1 MEPLGIMS
9 TAAVIRLKSLQL
21 VPMEPQLEN
30 TVSRLSSSPYVEQ
43 SIVSILERVAAQD
56 PTSFHECVEK
66 YGGLVWSLARRFTPN
81 HADAED
87 ATQEIFL
94 DLWQKADRWDRSKSS
109 EVTFVTMLAR
119 RKLID
124 RFRKSN
130 RSIEWSSLGDDSSA
144 DLPSSS
150 IASSVEI
157 LDESEKATRCLG
169 KLGEKQREVIR
180 LSIHQGLSH
189 SKISERLEMP
199 IGTVKTYARR
209 SLLELRE
216 CMERFERMVGAS

>member
-1 MEPLGIMS
+1 MESLGIMS
-9 TAAVIRLKSLQL
+9 TAAVIRLKPLQL

-30 TVSRLSSSPYVEQ
+30 TVSRLSSSPFVEQ
-43 SIVSILERVAAQD
+43 SSVSILERVAAQD
-56 PTSFHECVEK
+56 PTSFRECVEK

-94 DLWQKADRWDRSKSS
+94 DLWQKAGRWDRNKSS

-130 RSIEWSSLGDDSSA
+130 RSIEWSSLGTI
-144 DLPSSS
+144 P
-150 IASSVEI
+150 V
-157 LDESEKATRCLG
+157 
-169 KLGEKQREVIR
+169 
-180 LSIHQGLSH
+180 
-189 SKISERLEMP
+189 KISH
-199 IGTVKTYARR
+199 RR
-209 SLLELRE
+209 ALHHP
-216 CMERFERMVGAS
+216 

>member
-1 MEPLGIMS
+1 M
-9 TAAVIRLKSLQL
+9 
-21 VPMEPQLEN
+21 
-30 TVSRLSSSPYVEQ
+30 
-43 SIVSILERVAAQD
+43 
-56 PTSFHECVEK
+56 
-66 YGGLVWSLARRFTPN
+66 
-81 HADAED
+81 
-87 ATQEIFL
+87 
-94 DLWQKADRWDRSKSS
+94 
-109 EVTFVTMLAR
+109 TMLAR

>member
-1 MEPLGIMS
+1 MS
-9 TAAVIRLKSLQL
+9 TAAAIRLKSLQW
-21 VPMEPQLEN
+21 VPMEPQLEK
-30 TVSRLSSSPYVEQ
+30 TISRPSSSPQLEQ
-43 SIVSILERVAAQD
+43 SHTSILERIAAKD
-56 PTSFHECVEK
+56 PASFHECVEK
-66 YGGLVWSLARRFTPN
+66 YGGLVWSLSRRFTPN

-124 RFRKSN
+124 RFRKNS
-130 RSIEWSSLGDDSSA
+130 RSIEWSSLGEDSSA
-144 DLPSSS
+144 DHPS
-150 IASSVEI
+150 ASFAPSVEM

-216 CMERFERMVGAS
+216 CMERSERMVGVS

>member
-1 MEPLGIMS
+1 
-9 TAAVIRLKSLQL
+9 
-21 VPMEPQLEN
+21 
-30 TVSRLSSSPYVEQ
+30 
-43 SIVSILERVAAQD
+43 
-56 PTSFHECVEK
+56 VEK
-66 YGGLVWSLARRFTPN
+66 YGGLVWSIARKFTQN

-94 DLWQKADRWDRSKSS
+94 DLWRKADKWDGSKSS

-130 RSIEWSSLGDDSSA
+130 RSIEWSSLGEDSILA
-144 DLPSSS
+144 QAVTLSSP
-150 IASSVEI
+150 SVEMM
-157 LDESEKATRCLG
+157 DESEKATRCLG

-189 SKISERLEMP
+189 SKISEHLAIP

-216 CMERFERMVGAS
+216 CMERFVRTVGVS

>member
-1 MEPLGIMS
+1 MS
-9 TAAVIRLKSLQL
+9 SAVAIRLKSLQMG
-21 VPMEPQLEN
+21 PMESQLEN
-30 TVSRLSSSPYVEQ
+30 AVTRVSPLPLGGSSVA
-43 SIVSILERVAAQD
+43 SILERVAARD
-56 PTSFHECVEK
+56 PASFHDCVEK
-66 YGGLVWSLARRFTPN
+66 YGGLVWSLARRFSSN

-94 DLWQKADRWDRSKSS
+94 DLWQKAERWDREKSS

-124 RFRKSN
+124 RFRKNS
-130 RSIEWSSLGDDSSA
+130 RSIEWSSLGEENNV
-144 DLPSSS
+144 DLASSS
-150 IASSVEI
+150 TASTAEMI
-157 LDESEKATRCLG
+157 DESEKATRCLG

-189 SKISERLEMP
+189 SKISDRLSMP

-216 CMERFERMVGAS
+216 CMERFARTAGVS